1 MLTFVDTPNKTF
13 SKLKSIFEGTDIFQ
27 RASPT
32 IAHLKEVAGYTKL
45 LSVATK
51 IYINPLNSFKESF
64 YYGGILFSCLYDK
77 KLKEVFA
84 AGGRYDHL
92 IKEHR
97 PKIGG
102 QEHKRHAV
110 GFSLAWERLARTPKP
125 GKHFVKKGE
134 EEGGG
139 LFGSK
144 RCDALVA
151 SFDGHILRTAGIE
164 LLQTL
169 WSHDI
174 SAELARDSRSPEDLH
189 QKHRD
194 DSYSWVI
201 IIKQDAML
209 KIKTLG
215 RKDVPDADVQTANV
229 VSWLRAEMRERD
241 SRSLAK
247 PRSGPSHNES
257 TPHEMK
263 RPEQDV
269 KVLSS
274 QTRSKK
280 TNRRTVVEQAQV
292 KAAALMESYLEG
304 PILAV
309 ETTSDAV
316 MEAMGKTKLSD
327 PEGWRKVEHN
337 VTTSE
342 KRYVREIHE
351 QLDSWRWRYEN
362 EKGPSRHAFVYNFR
376 TGYCLYYDLAA

>member
-1 MLTFVDTPNKTF
+1 M
-13 SKLKSIFEGTDIFQ
+13 FQ

-45 LSVATK
+45 LGVSTK
-51 IYINPLNSFKESF
+51 TYIHPLNSLKESF
-64 YYGGILFSCLYDK
+64 YHGGILFSCLYDK

-102 QEHKRHAV
+102 QEHKRYAV

-139 LFGSK
+139 LFGTK

-151 SFDGHILRTAGIE
+151 SFDGHTLRTAGIE
-164 LLQTL
+164 ILQTL

-174 SAELARDSRSPEDLH
+174 SAELARDSRSPEDLLM
-189 QKHRD
+189 KTRD
-194 DSYSWVI
+194 DSYSWII
-201 IIKQDAML
+201 IIKQDSML

-215 RKDVPDADVQTANV
+215 RKDVPDADVQTPNLL
-229 VSWLRAEMRERD
+229 SWLRAEMRERD

-247 PRSGPSHNES
+247 PRSGPSHTET

-269 KVLSS
+269 KVLAS

-280 TNRRTVVEQAQV
+280 TNRRTVVEQAQI
-292 KAAALMESYLEG
+292 KAATLMESYLEG

-309 ETTSDAV
+309 ETTSDVV

-337 VTTSE
+337 VSTSE

-351 QLDSWRWRYEN
+351 QLDSWKWRLEN
-362 EKGPSRHAFVYNFR
+362 EKGGTRHAFLYNFR